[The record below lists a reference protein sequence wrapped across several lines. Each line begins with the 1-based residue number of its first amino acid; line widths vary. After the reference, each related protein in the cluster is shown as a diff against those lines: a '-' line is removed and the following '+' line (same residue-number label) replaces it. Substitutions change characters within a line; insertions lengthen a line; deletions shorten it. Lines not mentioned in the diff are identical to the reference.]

1 MNPLLSF
8 VLAIVLLCCLL
19 TGCTVSVSPPVPSLT
34 AAPTTVT
41 DSTDSAVGTAQTR
54 CAQILDAVWQQYEA
68 EERFAAYGGSI
79 EHAVED
85 NPGDLALHNTE
96 ELTTR
101 YLIPQDRMDGIT
113 EAASLV
119 HLMNSN
125 IFTAAAVRLKDGGEI
140 QAFAGAWRDAMQN
153 NRWICG
159 SPDRILIVQVEQDI
173 LLTVFASEE
182 NVYAFHGKLAAAF
195 PNAVVLFEEPI
206 LI

>member
-8 VLAIVLLCCLL
+8 VLAILLLCCLL

-34 AAPTTVT
+34 AAPTTVADPT
-41 DSTDSAVGTAQTR
+41 DAVSGTAQTR
-54 CAQILDAVWQQYEA
+54 CAQILETVWQRYDDT
-68 EERFAAYGGSI
+68 ERFAAYGGSI

-85 NPGDLALHNTE
+85 NPGDLAPDNTE

-101 YLIPQDRMDGIT
+101 YLIPQDRIDGIT

-125 IFTAAAVRLKDGGEI
+125 IFTAAAVRLNDGGQM
-140 QAFAGAWRDAMQN
+140 QAFAGAWRDAVQK

-159 SPDRILIVQVEQDI
+159 SPDRLLVVQVEKDI
-173 LLTVFASEE
+173 LLMVFASED

-195 PNAVVLFEEPI
+195 PDAVVLFEEPI
-206 LI
+206 LM